1 MYMKKMM
8 SIGAAS
14 NGYIVE
20 CHASIKPEK
29 QKESKAVCDCY
40 PGSSEKQYV
49 AATAD
54 EAVALITK
62 LMPLL
67 DETYS
72 SEEEFDSAFDKAAK

>member
-1 MYMKKMM
+1 MYMKRMLE
-8 SIGAAS
+8 IGQAA
-14 NGYIVE
+14 NGYVIE
-20 CHASIKPEK
+20 CRAAIKPDK
-29 QKESKAVCDCY
+29 KKAAKEVCDCY

-49 AATAD
+49 AATAED
-54 EAVALITK
+54 AVALITK

>member
-1 MYMKKMM
+1 MYMKKMV
-8 SIGAAS
+8 SVGAAS
-14 NGYIVE
+14 NGFIVE

-29 QKESKAVCDCY
+29 KKESKSVCECY

-49 AATAD
+49 AATAED
-54 EAVALITK
+54 AVALVTK